1 MRKVAL
7 HLRSMIK
14 TQLETLRQ
22 DTTAILKQINSPQDI
37 GPVDYL
43 SMQVTSVLKV
53 ADLIFGKPYIE
64 DGDTRTFDVDKSQDE
79 YVWHRDREDR
89 IVEVLAGD
97 GWQFQPENCLPLLL
111 QPGVKFKITEGE
123 YHRLIKGINNLQIR
137 MTRLYK

>member
-1 MRKVAL
+1 LRK
-7 HLRSMIK
+7 
-14 TQLETLRQ
+14 

-89 IVEVLAGD
+89 HIEVIAGA
-97 GWQFQPENCLPLLL
+97 GWRFQPENCLPFLL
-111 QPGVKFKITEGE
+111 QPGLEFDIKKNE
-123 YHRLIKGINNLQIR
+123 YHRLIKGESDLKIKI
-137 MTRLYK
+137 TRLL